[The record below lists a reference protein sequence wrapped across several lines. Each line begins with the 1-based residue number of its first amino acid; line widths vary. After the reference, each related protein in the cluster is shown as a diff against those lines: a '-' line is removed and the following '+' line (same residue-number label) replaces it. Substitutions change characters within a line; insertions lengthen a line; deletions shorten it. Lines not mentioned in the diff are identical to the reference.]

1 MDQHQ
6 EHQIKTLG
14 HVVKLSP
21 PLENEATSGHI
32 NVPLEVVGFLPVII
46 DGIKYKIPLYND

>member
-21 PLENEATSGHI
+21 PIENNATGGHI
-32 NVPLEVVGFLPVII
+32 NPPLDVAGFIPIII
-46 DGIKYKIPLYND
+46 DGKKFKIAIYYD